1 MNVATEKVFT
11 ILLVED
17 NGGDVEMFL
26 RTVEEELPRQEG
38 ERVELLINATAEGG
52 LKRLQ
57 EQQIDLVITDVRLP
71 GMSGIDFLRHV
82 QEFDR
87 LIPVIVI
94 SWVDTVDTAVEAVRH
109 GAFDYVVKPFE
120 KFNLAARIH
129 RAMRMADIFSTVR
142 QKPHLRESMPFRDIL
157 GVSPG
162 IAAVKRAIERVAA
175 VPTTTLIIGETGTGK
190 ELIAKAIHERSA
202 ERSGPFQVVDCT
214 NFSEGTVESE
224 LFGHVRGAFTGAV
237 SDRKGLIESGSQGTV
252 FLDEI
257 GELPLGLQAK
267 LLRVLEEGEV
277 RAVGSSQHR
286 KVSARF
292 IAATNKN
299 LVDKVKDGSF
309 RKDLF
314 FRLNVMSIHV
324 PPLRERTED
333 IPCLARHFMQQFANE
348 FGKYI
353 EGLNPSAV
361 TELVAYS
368 WPGNVRELRNVI
380 ERAVMLAEGPE
391 ISQEEIARILR
402 SSDGN
407 EEWHAF
413 DDYLHLPYAKA
424 KEKVLEEFNRRYLSF
439 KLSNHDGNVK
449 QAASEAGVPRSYFH
463 EIMRRYLRE
472 NA

>member
-1 MNVATEKVFT
+1 MNATTEKVFT

-38 ERVELLINATAEGG
+38 ERVELVINATAEGG

-57 EQQIDLVITDVRLP
+57 EQPIDLVITDVRLP

-142 QKPHLRESMPFRDIL
+142 QKPHLRDAMPFRDIL

-162 IAAVKRAIERVAA
+162 IGSVKRAIESVAS

-202 ERSGPFQVVDCT
+202 ERAGPFQVVDCT
-214 NFSEGTVESE
+214 SFSEGTVESE

-257 GELPLGLQAK
+257 GDLPLGLQAK

-286 KVSARF
+286 KVSVRF

-314 FRLNVMSIHV
+314 FRLNVMVIHV

-391 ISQEEIARILR
+391 ISQAEIARILR
-402 SSDGN
+402 SSNG
-407 EEWHAF
+407 EGEWQVF
-413 DDYLHLPYAKA
+413 EDYLHLPYAKA
-424 KEKVLEEFNRRYLSF
+424 KDKVLEEFNRRYLSF

-472 NA
+472 SD

>member
-1 MNVATEKVFT
+1 MNATTEKVFT

-38 ERVELLINATAEGG
+38 ERVELVINATGEGG

-57 EQQIDLVITDVRLP
+57 ERPIDLVITDVRLP
-71 GMSGIDFLRHV
+71 GMSGIDFLKHV

-94 SWVDTVDTAVEAVRH
+94 SWVDTVETAVEAVRH

-142 QKPHLRESMPFRDIL
+142 QKPQPRETVPFRDIL

-162 IAAVKRAIERVAA
+162 ICSVKRAIQSVAV

-202 ERSGPFQVVDCT
+202 ERCGPFQVVDCT
-214 NFSEGTVESE
+214 GFSEGTVESE

-237 SDRKGLIESGSQGTV
+237 SDRKGLIEAGSQGTV

-277 RAVGSSQHR
+277 RAVGSSQQR

-299 LVDKVKDGSF
+299 LADKVKDGSF

-314 FRLNVMSIHV
+314 FRLNVMVIHV
-324 PPLRERTED
+324 PPLRERSED
-333 IPCLARHFMQQFANE
+333 IPFLARHFIQQFAQE

-353 EGLNPSAV
+353 EGMHPSAV

-368 WPGNVRELRNVI
+368 WPGNVRELRNVM
-380 ERAVMLAEGPE
+380 ERAVMLAEGSE
-391 ISQEEIARILR
+391 LSQAEIARILQ
-402 SSDGN
+402 SSNG
-407 EEWHAF
+407 EGEWEVF
-413 DDYLHLPYAKA
+413 EDYLHLPYAKA
-424 KEKVLEEFNRRYLSF
+424 KEKVLEAFNRRYLSF

-449 QAASEAGVPRSYFH
+449 QAANEAGVPRSYFH
-463 EIMRRYLRE
+463 EIMRRYLRDIE
-472 NA
+472 